1 MSTVCMVYINL
12 YFSVLITIFLFRF
25 SRSLINEIIEDY
37 VCYYVVLLST
47 SSTSI
52 SIYPLQSLSWYVQLR
67 PEELGEIDFL
77 KKDATVT
84 VKGPVEETPGKV
96 IFLI

>member
-1 MSTVCMVYINL
+1 MLLHTIIHL
-12 YFSVLITIFLFRF
+12 FYFNF
-25 SRSLINEIIEDY
+25 
-37 VCYYVVLLST
+37 
-47 SSTSI
+47 
-52 SIYPLQSLSWYVQLR
+52 IYPPQSLSWYVQLR